1 MKLRD
6 ETALRHATL
15 HQLRIFEA
23 IARRKNFTR
32 AAEELF
38 LTQPTVSAQ
47 MKQLTDIVGMPL
59 FEQIGKRISI
69 TAAGDALYKT
79 GRNIFEQL
87 ALFEMNVADMQGF
100 KKGNLRVSTVST
112 TKYFM
117 PRFLGPFCH
126 RYPGIDVSMQIL
138 NREQILQR
146 LGDNLDDLYV
156 FGQPPENIDVVSQP
170 FLSNPLVVLAPRNHP
185 LAGKKKIP
193 LQRLSEEQ
201 FIIREAGSGTRMA
214 TERMFKQH
222 GIQIRV
228 RLELGNNEAIK
239 QAIIAGLGISVLSAH
254 ALVLDNASGEFNILD
269 VEGFP
274 IRRHWHA
281 VHPAGKQLSIVA
293 RAFLD
298 YLLSEGERLGN
309 IDASGMPQLLSAVRE
324 GVA

>member
-1 MKLRD
+1 M
-6 ETALRHATL
+6 RHATL

-47 MKQLTDIVGMPL
+47 IKQLTDIVGMPL
-59 FEQIGKRISI
+59 FEQIGKRIFL
-69 TAAGDALYKT
+69 TVAGEALYKT

-87 ALFEMNVADMQGF
+87 ALFEMSVADMQGL
-100 KKGNLRVSTVST
+100 KKGSLRIATVST

-126 RYPGIDVSMQIL
+126 RYPGIDVSMQVM
-138 NREQILQR
+138 NRENILER
-146 LGDNLDDLYV
+146 LGENLDDLYV
-156 FGQPPENIDVVSQP
+156 FGQPPENIDVASQA
-170 FLSNPLVVLAPRNHP
+170 FLTNPLVVVAPRGHP
-185 LAGKKKIP
+185 LVGKKKIP
-193 LQRLSEEQ
+193 LQRLAEER
-201 FIIREAGSGTRMA
+201 FIMREAGSGTRMA
-214 TERMFKQH
+214 TERLFEQH
-222 GIQIRV
+222 GIPIRV
-228 RLELGNNEAIK
+228 RLELGSNEAIK
-239 QAIIAGLGISVLSAH
+239 QAIIAGLGIAVLSAH
-254 ALVLDNASGEFNILD
+254 TLVLDNASGEFNILD
-269 VEGFP
+269 VKGFP
-274 IRRHWHA
+274 LRRHWYA

-309 IDASGMPQLLSAVRE
+309 IDASGMPQLFSAGRD